1 MGGISIQKNIFVS
14 RYIDRLISE
23 EMGGGGGSFNGNLVQ
38 ATNLENG
45 DELTR
50 L

>member
-14 RYIDRLISE
+14 RYIDRLISD
-23 EMGGGGGSFNGNLVQ
+23 EMGGGGSFNGNLVQ